1 MVLLLLTSMAAPSTA
16 WARSSSPAAVTVA
29 EVLARAPSSRGPR
42 RQALLTFA
50 RSDRAALVE
59 RRAAVKA
66 ALALADRAS
75 EQSTR
80 RDLWVLQAGL
90 ADLAGDDAGRT
101 RALNSA
107 GKKAP
112 WSAADDEARAVVV
125 ALGELVDEAAFT
137 SGEVL
142 TVSPSLAR
150 AVASARQALRRTPTT
165 PPSSSVFAARRAL
178 VSLLVDDDRGLV
190 AAVGQPRLRA
200 GLVKRLKTFGSARGS
215 RDTAA
220 LRALALEVRGRLNLD
235 DGRRQDGALDVLRA
249 DRLRALDPG
258 VAVGDLPPP
267 HAASSPRTRALCL
280 LLEQQTPMV
289 SCDALEEERLGG
301 VTFVDASRAPEH
313 AFSADEAQLV
323 LADHD
328 VLLQRCLKQGAKDNL
343 TTQTVVQ
350 LEWAIGND
358 GVVKS
363 HDLRPMRLRG
373 TSVET
378 CITAALGVFR
388 FGRYPGEMQ
397 HLRIDFEV
405 GGEL

>member
-1 MVLLLLTSMAAPSTA
+1 MVFLLLTSMASTA
-16 WARSSSPAAVTVA
+16 WARSSSTGAMTVA

-66 ALALADRAS
+66 ALALADRPS

-80 RDLWVLQAGL
+80 RDLWVLQGGL
-90 ADLAGDDAGRT
+90 ADLAGDDAGRK
-101 RALNSA
+101 RALNSV
-107 GKKAP
+107 GNKAP

-137 SGEVL
+137 AGEGLV
-142 TVSPSLAR
+142 VSPPLAR
-150 AVASARQALRRTPTT
+150 ALSSARQALRRTPAK
-165 PPSSSVFAARRAL
+165 PPASSVFAARRAL

-190 AAVGQPRLRA
+190 AAVAQPRRRA
-200 GLVKRLKTFGSARGS
+200 GLVKRLKAFGSARGS

-258 VAVGDLPPP
+258 VAVPDLPPP

-280 LLEQQTPMV
+280 LLEQQTPVV

-313 AFSADEAQLV
+313 AFSAEEAQLV

-328 VLLQRCLKQGAKDNL
+328 VLLQRCLTQGAKDNL

-358 GVVKS
+358 GVVTS